1 MHHLSKRTRSRLSQM
16 ELLEWRLYL
25 SAMRIVNWNTANG
38 PNNSSDDALFR
49 TVFEAI
55 GNENVQGNTL
65 RPAVIALQET
75 DSSASRIEN
84 ILDTL
89 YPQTNYVSLVTGLD
103 GGGDAT
109 GFVYDVSAVT
119 LLSSLTVPGS
129 FTHDVLR
136 AEFRPN
142 GTSGTE
148 DFFIYTTHLKAGTSG
163 SDESRRGDEAAI
175 IRANADALGEG
186 SNIIVT
192 GDFNIKDSNESAYF
206 EFLAPGPGQLQ
217 DPINRPGNWNNNN
230 SFKDIHTQN
239 PSNNP
244 SGGGMDDRFDFQLG
258 SGELFDGLGFE
269 YIVGS
274 YHTFGNN
281 GTHALNAG
289 IDSGSGASP
298 AVLAALAN
306 ASDHLPV
313 VADYEFDDEP
323 AGITIIESGG
333 QTMTAEGRYVDTYMV
348 VLDTVPT
355 GNVQVTI
362 NTDGQ
367 TVLGNAGSQSV
378 TLTFTPE
385 NSETPQSVLVYA
397 VDDVAAEG
405 NHLSQ
410 LTHTVSSSD
419 SEYAAL
425 SPISLDVLVVDDEAP
440 TLLINEVNTLDGT
453 TQKAG
458 QFIELYDGGIGGTPL
473 DGYSLVLYDGATDQ
487 VYASIDLD
495 GFATDDTGLFVLGGS
510 AVAEADLS
518 FADGLLQGGM
528 DAVAIYDDD
537 ASAYPIGSGVS
548 TQNLIDAM
556 VYGTTA
562 GLDPGLAPL
571 LIGGQMRVN
580 ENQNGQQNT
589 QSMSRIGDGGQAR
602 QTATYQAVSPT
613 PGALNSPRSPD
624 ITILGQHNLQV
635 SEAGVTDSFVIALN
649 SLPTSD
655 VVITLNPDAD
665 LDLGAGFGLPI
676 ELTFNASNALE
687 LQSVLVQAFDDAI
700 SEGPHSGVIAL
711 SISSGDTNYNGSS
724 LADITVTIEDDEPAP
739 TPSIVISEIM
749 YNPRSMEGSF
759 SAEWVELVNT
769 GTATTDLG
777 GWRLADEDASP
788 SWAAIPALTQ
798 LAPGEVA
805 ILYDATFVNDQ
816 GFRSA
821 WSIPANVQ
829 LIGISWG
836 ELDNSPSTTNEILQL
851 LDSGGNTQD
860 IVNFDDE
867 GAWPTDDPDGASI
880 YLTDLLADN
889 NVGGNWA
896 RSVAGIADARTA
908 SGFPFSS
915 VDTGSPGDVP
925 QFVLPGG
932 VTVTASGGST
942 DVGEDGTQDL
952 LSIALESVPSDNVT
966 ITITPD
972 GQLDLGNGPGAAINL
987 VFTPGNAFTPQSVVV
1002 SAVDDMIVEGEH
1014 IGAISFLVNSNDP
1027 GYQGIQVADV
1037 SATITDNDSLPPRVS
1052 LYGEAIQYTGPG
1064 EYWFEYYVTATD
1076 GPIEITS
1083 FTLPFLLETDI
1094 VSFSGLQTDFVP
1106 NASFQ
1111 TTYSVPLSPPFEAN
1125 LGLLAEGRLELQDQE
1140 SAVLFSILLSVSP
1153 TFVPGAFSEIGA
1165 PELDGF
1171 DASFVEFS
1179 DGNSSVLDPE
1189 DIAFGVGFAILG
1201 DTTAP
1206 TIVDVLIAG
1215 SSWSPSFKAAVD
1227 ATNSQ
1232 GFLLEGPDQTRNLP
1246 WTNLDT
1252 LAIRFSE
1259 DIGNFTS
1266 DDFSLLG
1273 VNIADYESSN
1283 LVRSVSYD
1291 PLKFTATINLSAPL
1305 DADKLLLQVN
1315 DGVTDLADNSLDGE
1329 WIDAISKESGNGSAG
1344 GDFRLRFNVLPGDF
1358 DGNGFVLGS
1367 DVVGLREKA
1376 FTFAGTPGFDP
1387 FSDVD
1392 GSGVVLGSDV
1402 VLTRNRSFTSLPS
1415 GDPTPPASLTLAS
1428 TSNLSDEEDED
1439 SWSDSVDLL
1448 FSSIQDE
1455 TLMQR

>member
-1 MHHLSKRTRSRLSQM
+1 M

-65 RPAVIALQET
+65 RPAVVALQET

-89 YPQTNYVSLVTGLD
+89 YPQTNYVSLITGLD

-142 GTSGTE
+142 GTSGSE

-163 SDESRRGDEAAI
+163 SDESRRADEAAI

-186 SNIIVT
+186 TNIIVT

-258 SGELFDGLGFE
+258 SGELFDGIGFE

-289 IDSGSGASP
+289 INSGSGASST
-298 AVLAALAN
+298 VLNALAN

-313 VADYEFDDEP
+313 VVDYEYDDEP
-323 AGITIIESGG
+323 AGVTITETDG
-333 QTMTAEGRYVDTYMV
+333 QTITAEGHYVDTYMV

-362 NTDGQ
+362 HTDGQ
-367 TVLGNAGSQSV
+367 TVLGNDGGQSV

-385 NSETPQSVLVYA
+385 NAETPQSVLVQA

-419 SEYAAL
+419 AEYAAL
-425 SPISLDVLVVDDEAP
+425 SPIGLEVLVVDDESP
-440 TLLINEVNTLDGT
+440 TLLINEVNTVDGT

-458 QFIELYDGGIGGTPL
+458 QFIELYDGGIGGTSL
-473 DGYSLVLYDGATDQ
+473 NGYSVVLYDGTTDH

-495 GFATDDTGLFVLGGS
+495 GFTTDDAGLFVLGGS

-528 DAVAIYDDD
+528 DAVAIYNDD
-537 ASAYPIGSGVS
+537 ASVNPIGSGVS
-548 TQNLIDAM
+548 TQNLMDAI

-602 QTATYQAVSPT
+602 HTATYQAVSPT
-613 PGALNSPRSPD
+613 PGALNSPRSPG
-624 ITILGQHNLQV
+624 ITILGQHDLQV
-635 SEAGVTDSFVIALN
+635 SESGVTDSFVIALN
-649 SLPTSD
+649 SIPTSD
-655 VVITLNPDAD
+655 VVITLNPGAD

-676 ELTFNASNALE
+676 DLTFQASNALE
-687 LQSVLVQAFDDAI
+687 LQNILVQAFDDAI
-700 SEGPHSGVIAL
+700 SEGPHSGVIAV
-711 SISSGDTNYNGSS
+711 SVASNDANYNGLS
-724 LADITVTIEDDEPAP
+724 LADIAVTIEDDEPAP

-749 YNPRSMEGSF
+749 FNPRSMEGSF

-777 GWRLADEDASP
+777 GWRLADEDVSP
-788 SWAAIPALTQ
+788 TWGAIPALTQ

-829 LIGISWG
+829 VIGISWG
-836 ELDNSPSTTNEILQL
+836 ELDNSPSGTNEILQL

-860 IVNFDDE
+860 VVNFDDE

-880 YLTDLLADN
+880 YLADLLADN
-889 NVGGNWA
+889 NVGGNWS

-908 SGFPFSS
+908 AGFPFSS

-942 DVGEDGTQDL
+942 EVSEDGTQDL
-952 LSIALESVPSDNVT
+952 LSIALQSVPSDDVT

-972 GQLDLGNGPGAAINL
+972 AQLDLGNGPGVAIDL
-987 VFTPGNAFTPQSVVV
+987 IFTPGNAFTPQSVVV

-1014 IGAISFLVNSNDP
+1014 VGVMSFLVSSNDP
-1027 GYQGIQVADV
+1027 GYQGLQIADV

-1064 EYWFEYYVTATD
+1064 EYWFDYYVTATD
-1076 GPIEITS
+1076 GPIDVTS
-1083 FTLPFLLETDI
+1083 FTLPFAFDTPG
-1094 VSFSGLQTDFVP
+1094 VSFSGLAEDFVA
-1106 NASFQ
+1106 NSSFGFSNVGPFSAPFVAD
-1111 TTYSVPLSPPFEAN
+1111 YGFVAAVGGLS
-1125 LGLLAEGRLELQDQE
+1125 LLDQE
-1140 SAVLFSILLSVSP
+1140 SEFLFSIQLTVDGS
-1153 TFVPGAFSEIGA
+1153 FVPSAETVVGEVVR
-1165 PELDGF
+1165 DGF
-1171 DASFVEFS
+1171 DGNILVVSDASQQAIDLE
-1179 DGNSSVLDPE
+1179 DLD
-1189 DIAFGVGFAILG
+1189 FGPGFTLLG
-1201 DTTAP
+1201 DSTAP
-1206 TIVDVLIAG
+1206 TVLDVKIAS
-1215 SSWSPSFKAAVD
+1215 SSWSSQFKSEVD
-1227 ATNSQ
+1227 PAD
-1232 GFLLEGPDQTRNLP
+1232 GLGVLLEGADQLRNLT
-1246 WTNLDT
+1246 WTQLDT
-1252 LAIRFSE
+1252 LIVKFSE
-1259 DIGNFTS
+1259 DIGDFTAA
-1266 DDFSLLG
+1266 DFSLVG
-1273 VNIADYESSN
+1273 VNVADYAAAVS
-1283 LVRSVSYD
+1283 SVSYD
-1291 PLKFTATINLSAPL
+1291 PGTYAATINLSSSL
-1305 DADKLLLQVN
+1305 NADKVLLQIN
-1315 DGVTDLADNSLDGE
+1315 DGVSDLSGNSLDGD
-1329 WIDAISKESGNGSAG
+1329 WIDNLSIQSGDGTAG
-1344 GDFRLRFNVLPGDF
+1344 GDFNFRFDVLPGNVLDNDF
-1358 DGNGFVLGS
+1358 VGALDVLE
-1367 DVVGLREKA
+1367 VNANTL
-1376 FTFAGTPGFDP
+1376 TFAGLPGYDP
-1387 FSDVD
+1387 FRDLD
-1392 GSGVVLGSDV
+1392 GDGFV
-1402 VLTRNRSFTSLPS
+1402 TSLDVLATNDRTVTFLPF
-1415 GDPTPPASLTLAS
+1415 GEPTPPASLALAS

-1448 FSSIQDE
+1448 FSSIEDE